1 MSSIFS
7 GIWRFQRLQI
17 QKIRVKFYSD
27 ADKLSPNIFIMD
39 RVVQSWVKI
48 TRGRLVRNLNS
59 DMQVLIAN
67 QVGLLLCTI

>member
-48 TRGRLVRNLNS
+48 TQGRLVRNLNS

>member
-7 GIWRFQRLQI
+7 GIWRFQRRQI

-48 TRGRLVRNLNS
+48 TLGRLVRNLNS

>member
-7 GIWRFQRLQI
+7 GIWRFQRWQI

-27 ADKLSPNIFIMD
+27 ADKLSSNIFIMD

-48 TRGRLVRNLNS
+48 TQGRLVRNLNS

>member
-39 RVVQSWVKI
+39 RVVQSWVKK
-48 TRGRLVRNLNS
+48 TQGRLVRNLNS